1 MRFLKDRNQFKENKL
16 LENFN
21 MSGEGSGPLGN
32 DINWGDSLVG
42 RLLNSIARKAKI
54 GIDVKRIETI
64 SKRIQSEFDDL
75 LSDAISRTS
84 DSNSSTME
92 FIKISYLLGDLR
104 TSVVEGRKVKF
115 LIQQTES
122 IINEVKPID
131 VSIKSG
137 GKYEISKES
146 KDDLL
151 KQLNDFLDFLKQFNK
166 EEGEKGLSED
176 VTGLKEGEDPSKTEF
191 ESKESNKSKEGLK
204 YIEMIS
210 LLKSLKQVID
220 NKDNVKT
227 FSQGE
232 KESSEKSKNINY
244 VLNQLIIIINES
256 VPGDKKFAND
266 LLSKSKEVK
275 WPVLE
280 VKGNSIFYRKSKKL
294 IELTEDGKLM
304 VDNDETFRKTLPEKT
319 PKGEVIDYQSKLI
332 IIDNKQYLKLDFN
345 KKNIKS
351 ISKYIL
357 RQLNEIQSVINSE
370 KNLKLNKQEVKWFNQ
385 NIKGKWLVIPSK
397 KRRVYKTQIGD
408 CDTSGN
414 VRFLT
419 PPVKGQVPTNINTI
433 LSKGVIFKDKSSAD
447 KFYNEEYESGKT
459 VLSNK
464 GKVSKKDTSFSQK
477 DLEGT
482 EVFSGVE
489 DSRLTKE
496 STYSVFQSLS
506 FIVEKTIL
514 SGGRKVTKKD
524 KNPDLNANE
533 DYLNQSL
540 SKLKSQISSMEK
552 DGGVNSKFLNDIISR
567 ASDKGENEQKDRKKL
582 ENTKVIKLFLKEIKD
597 SYNKIGDIGKL
608 FNESIEAI
616 SDISQRK
623 KASDKIA
630 RFAKFSMQLEGE
642 NMYGGLGEIGEPI
655 KEFNKLFK
663 KLLNTKFEEKKQ
675 ENTLLNYKSFL
686 LIKEAEENE
695 NIEAQ
700 SPKTS
705 KTSVQI
711 REYFFKNMDYDR
723 WVIEKTEVEK
733 IKRNVEE
740 SSNTI
745 NEFGYDHILEI
756 VKLFNKAYKIYTTP
770 TIPSGREGGKVSNK
784 TFREYTY
791 LGSGSPGTLSDP
803 GYGPWR
809 NNKVFDRFEDAIQDI
824 KKSDEY
830 KPIFSAET
838 NVVFGDGTVKKGG
851 GKILLKFIED
861 LLDGDSL
868 YKTGAQKKFMEKYFN
883 LKVEPKEIGINRKDT
898 KDDKS
903 TSDIAD
909 DVVSKEKKFI
919 FKKVNKIENIT
930 RSLYVIEEGSK
941 KDFYY
946 MLIITEDEKS
956 VYVKMSKSFSQI
968 GRYYKENDIKIS
980 KGDITR
986 ISTQK
991 RDLLFG
997 KIDKSKFDLNI
1008 GDKLDVSVFSF
1019 QKLSEDRQR
1028 IKQNI
1033 EKKEINIRNIYTLKD
1048 EKGDLGKLGR
1058 KDKTSYGK
1066 EDNSDYKNLK
1076 EVFK

>member
-1 MRFLKDRNQFKENKL
+1 MKFLKDRNQFKENKL

-84 DSNSSTME
+84 DSSSSTME

-115 LIQQTES
+115 LIQQTEN
-122 IINEVKPID
+122 IINDVKPID

-151 KQLNDFLDFLKQFNK
+151 KQLNDFLDFLKQFDK

-204 YIEMIS
+204 YTEMIS

-232 KESSEKSKNINY
+232 KESSKKESSKKSKSINS
-244 VLNQLIIIINES
+244 VLNHLINVINES
-256 VPGDKKFAND
+256 KPGDKKFAND

-294 IELTEDGKLM
+294 VELTEDGKLM
-304 VDNDETFRKTLPEKT
+304 VDNDETFRKTLPKET
-319 PKGEVIDYQSKLI
+319 SKGEVIDYQSKLI
-332 IIDNKQYLKLDFN
+332 IIDNKEYLKLDYQS
-345 KKNIKS
+345 KSIIIKS

-370 KNLKLNKQEVKWFNQ
+370 KNLKLNKQEVEWFNQ

-397 KRRVYKTQIGD
+397 KGRVYKTQIGD
-408 CDTSGN
+408 CDTSGK
-414 VRFLT
+414 VKFIT
-419 PPVKGQVPTNINTI
+419 PPVKGQVPTNVNTI

-447 KFYNEEYESGKT
+447 KFYP
-459 VLSNK
+459 
-464 GKVSKKDTSFSQK
+464 
-477 DLEGT
+477 EGI
-482 EVFSGVE
+482 SGVE
-489 DSRLTKE
+489 DPRLTKE

-514 SGGRKVTKKD
+514 SGGRRETEKD

-552 DGGVNSKFLNDIISR
+552 DGGVNSEFLNDIISK
-567 ASDKGENEQKDRKKL
+567 AEQLDAFSDNKKPIKTNIQSIRYKEENKQKDKKKL
-582 ENTKVIKLFLKEIKD
+582 ENTIKLFLEEIKD

-608 FNESIEAI
+608 FNESIKAI

-642 NMYGGLGEIGEPI
+642 NMYGGLGEIGKPI

-791 LGSGSPGTLSDP
+791 LGTSSSASPSGP

-838 NVVFGDGTVKKGG
+838 NVVLGDGTVKKGG

-861 LLDGDSL
+861 LLDGDNL

-883 LKVEPKEIGINRKDT
+883 LKVESKDIGNNRKDT

-903 TSDIAD
+903 ASDLAD
-909 DVVSKEKKFI
+909 DVISKEKKFI
-919 FKKVNKIENIT
+919 FKRVNKIKNIT
-930 RSLYVIEEGSK
+930 RSLYAIEEGSK

-968 GRYYKENDIKIS
+968 SRYYKESDIKIL

-1033 EKKEINIRNIYTLKD
+1033 EKKEINIRNIYALKD

-1066 EDNSDYKNLK
+1066 EDSSDYKNLK